1 MKKRSAS
8 HDCRVFVQI
17 IPKCAAARKERIS
30 SHECSRILSRRSSS
44 RRAIIHQLLSLIP
57 SAKRRIISSATSL
70 PLRDL

>member
-1 MKKRSAS
+1 MQKSSTS

-17 IPKCAAARKERIS
+17 ASKWAAAHERWIS
-30 SHECSRILSRRSSS
+30 AHEYLRILSRHPSS